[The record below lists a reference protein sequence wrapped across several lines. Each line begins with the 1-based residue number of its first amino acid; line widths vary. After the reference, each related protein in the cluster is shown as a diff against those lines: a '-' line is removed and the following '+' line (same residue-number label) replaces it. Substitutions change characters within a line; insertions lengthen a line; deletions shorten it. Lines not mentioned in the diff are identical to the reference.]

1 MTGDADLS
9 WEFCVLVSSRLID
22 ELRADGY
29 QLVARNRLER
39 DGGTRAIDVL
49 VPAGIFRVRHN
60 RAVGELFVDEAPG
73 LRYALSRAPLIL
85 ELQVRASLRWKR
97 AGPLEGIAA
106 RTEPARSQ
114 THPAASA
121 AACQAVGR
129 RVRQRNRDMTR
140 GR

>member
-9 WEFCVLVSSRLID
+9 LEFCVLASSRLID

-49 VPAGIFRVRHN
+49 VPADIFRVRHN

-73 LRYALSRAPLIL
+73 LRYTLSRAPLIL
-85 ELQVRASLRWKR
+85 ELQVRLTSLEARR
-97 AGPLEGIAA
+97 AA
-106 RTEPARSQ
+106 RRNSRPNCALQISDSSSSRSGGVPGGGSPCQATEP
-114 THPAASA
+114 
-121 AACQAVGR
+121 
-129 RVRQRNRDMTR
+129 
-140 GR
+140 